1 MNAQELYNYCNSIK
15 NPVIKVSIDHNI
27 YVYDHF
33 DNSTGI
39 NRFLTE
45 LIRRVWIYAFLGYNF
60 IITEHAGIN
69 LFKYLADIND
79 DIISCVIGRTIVF
92 NEEMTYKRG
101 MLPIICKSNE
111 DSDQYN
117 KFVVDC
123 FNYSNSPVF
132 FNYCIACTNTSN
144 NTNNNI
150 YEHCYHCF
158 DCMNCYGCTECNYCT
173 NCLNCTNCREC
184 KQCEDCRKCNDCLMC
199 LNCYNVS
206 NSIRISNCKDSDVC
220 NMCYNC
226 SHCAYSYNCKQCEN
240 CHKCNDC
247 NNCVSCYYCVN
258 LTNTT
263 QKSYVNGYI
272 IPNKQIQFIDHM
284 IIDLSSQGIR
294 IEIENE
300 FIQLYDS
307 DNNLIFQGICQY
319 DQPMKYS
326 QNVMNFIINKGWFYY
341 PDMQKPAL
349 FCLFSTDS
357 PQNITV
363 NKIVGILSSQ
373 HNNYDL
379 LNYIESQ
386 LTKMQDSTLYKYDRN
401 GDFMDRKIS
410 WYHDK

>member
-15 NPVIKVSIDHNI
+15 NPVIKVSIDPNI

-45 LIRRVWIYAFLGYNF
+45 LIQSVWTYAFLGYNF

-150 YEHCYHCF
+150 YEHCYHCI
-158 DCMNCYGCTECNYCT
+158 DCMNCYECTECYACT

-226 SHCAYSYNCKQCEN
+226 SHCAYCSNCKQCEI
-240 CHKCNDC
+240 CH
-247 NNCVSCYYCVN
+247 
-258 LTNTT
+258 
-263 QKSYVNGYI
+263 
-272 IPNKQIQFIDHM
+272 
-284 IIDLSSQGIR
+284 
-294 IEIENE
+294 
-300 FIQLYDS
+300 
-307 DNNLIFQGICQY
+307 
-319 DQPMKYS
+319 
-326 QNVMNFIINKGWFYY
+326 
-341 PDMQKPAL
+341 
-349 FCLFSTDS
+349 
-357 PQNITV
+357 
-363 NKIVGILSSQ
+363 
-373 HNNYDL
+373 
-379 LNYIESQ
+379 
-386 LTKMQDSTLYKYDRN
+386 
-401 GDFMDRKIS
+401 
-410 WYHDK
+410 